1 MRLCRFQIDQIYQS
15 TSFKN
20 ERKGCTETLLFRGF
34 NQGWAMGMHC
44 FQKNAMFLRSF
55 TFFIKE
61 CCVLCVLLRFLLKNA
76 KERCALFGFISHT
89 KVTNLS
95 KKECNTKNFFSIY
108 YTYISIFIY
117 IYLYLTIYIYIY
129 IFWKKERGLGMRSF
143 QKNATFLHF
152 FAFLQKNV
160 AFFAFF
166 YVL

>member
-1 MRLCRFQIDQIYQS
+1 MFCVLYKRKLHFLR
-15 TSFKN
+15 SFAFFCVLYK
-20 ERKGCTETLLFRGF
+20 RT
-34 NQGWAMGMHC
+34 
-44 FQKNAMFLRSF
+44 LRSF

-117 IYLYLTIYIYIY
+117 IYLYIYILKKKNEGWACILSKRTQHSC
-129 IFWKKERGLGMRSF
+129 IFLRSCKRTLRF
-143 QKNATFLHF
+143 LCSLCSLEKNA
-152 FAFLQKNV
+152 V
-160 AFFAFF
+160 FFAFF
-166 YVL
+166 SVL